1 MTKDECISRLKTAQ
15 KNKKELRKIKLQL
28 LKEIEQLKLML
39 RALEEEE
46 EEEDDERKYWT
57 SKLMLRALEEEEQWA
72 N

>member
-1 MTKDECISRLKTAQ
+1 MTKDECISRLKAAQ

-46 EEEDDERKYWT
+46 
-57 SKLMLRALEEEEQWA
+57 QWA

>member
-1 MTKDECISRLKTAQ
+1 MTKDEYFKRLEMAQ
-15 KNKKELRKIKLQL
+15 KNKKEFNKIKLQL

-46 EEEDDERKYWT
+46 E
-57 SKLMLRALEEEEQWA
+57 WA

>member
-1 MTKDECISRLKTAQ
+1 MTKDECFKRLKTAQ

-39 RALEEEE
+39 RAL
-46 EEEDDERKYWT
+46 D
-57 SKLMLRALEEEEQWA
+57 EEEQWA